1 MRGDG
6 LFLVGPSAR
15 DDGIGGDGD
24 FTGLIPAAEGVDA
37 RNVVVCILD
46 FNRAGIGVGG
56 VNGVGGVMRDSGP
69 SGKRHTLGS
78 VGPFILDGVLLQC
91 HFTGGDG
98 EVDGDIILVAIL
110 DRQGRGTVEGVVA
123 TVLLGIDCRGV
134 DLDGVGLGVGV
145 SGGGVAFGAVD
156 ACCLIERIKIPFDGS
171 VGDFRRGHAGRQRVV
186 DRAAGKTGGDI
197 FGDRVESV
205 LQPSEVTSRVGLAGG
220 NIVVQIV
227 EETDI
232 YICVRIRHFLVGS
245 TKANGVE
252 RSSAIANRC
261 SCIRSCLENLRA
273 TLLAVTFNAGVAKQ
287 ISRHIV
293 RRLTVGQSN
302 NVLGA
307 NSLNISF
314 CK

>member
-1 MRGDG
+1 M
-6 LFLVGPSAR
+6 FS
-15 DDGIGGDGD
+15 GGKS
-24 FTGLIPAAEGVDA
+24 TVI
-37 RNVVVCILD
+37 
-46 FNRAGIGVGG
+46 AGE
-56 VNGVGGVMRDSGP
+56 
-69 SGKRHTLGS
+69 
-78 VGPFILDGVLLQC
+78 ILDGVLLQC

-98 EVDGDIILVAIL
+98 EVDDNIFA
-110 DRQGRGTVEGVVA
+110 DRQGRGTVEGVVV
-123 TVLLGIDCRGV
+123 TVLDSRNLRGV
-134 DLDGVGLGVGV
+134 DFDGVGLGVGV
-145 SGGGVAFGAVD
+145 SGGGVAFGAAGVFVFFEI
-156 ACCLIERIKIPFDGS
+156 LKIPIGGS
-171 VGDFRRGHAGRQRVV
+171 AVDCRRGHADRQRVV

-197 FGDRVESV
+197 CGNRRESV
-205 LQPSEVTSRVGLAGG
+205 LQLGEVTGRVGLAGG

-232 YICVRIRHFLVGS
+232 FICVRILHFFVGS
-245 TKANGVE
+245 TKADGVE
-252 RSSAIANRC
+252 RSSAIADRC

-273 TLLAVTFNAGVAKQ
+273 TLFAVTFNAGVAKQ

>member
-98 EVDGDIILVAIL
+98 EVDDNIFA
-110 DRQGRGTVEGVVA
+110 DRQSCFAVEGIIA
-123 TVLLGIDCRGV
+123 IVLSGNFFDGFILRINHDRVSLGISV
-134 DLDGVGLGVGV
+134 V
-145 SGGGVAFGAVD
+145 SGIAGCFRSTGEAIG
-156 ACCLIERIKIPFDGS
+156 LREIPFGFS
-171 VGDFRRGHAGRQRVV
+171 TKISR
-186 DRAAGKTGGDI
+186 
-197 FGDRVESV
+197 SY
-205 LQPSEVTSRVGLAGG
+205 TSR
-220 NIVVQIV
+220 
-227 EETDI
+227 
-232 YICVRIRHFLVGS
+232 
-245 TKANGVE
+245 
-252 RSSAIANRC
+252 
-261 SCIRSCLENLRA
+261 
-273 TLLAVTFNAGVAKQ
+273 
-287 ISRHIV
+287 
-293 RRLTVGQSN
+293 
-302 NVLGA
+302 
-307 NSLNISF
+307 
-314 CK
+314 